1 MGGAIGRVDPAATAF
16 AHRDPAYMVT
26 VGGIATSVEALPATS
41 EWVASTAEVFG
52 VVGRGYVNFMAT
64 ATEQD
69 VRNAYPEATLARL
82 REVKRAYDPTNLF
95 ASNHN
100 VAP

>member
-1 MGGAIGRVDPAATAF
+1 MG
-16 AHRDPAYMVT
+16 
-26 VGGIATSVEALPATS
+26 
-41 EWVASTAEVFG
+41 
-52 VVGRGYVNFMAT
+52 T

-82 REVKRAYDPTNLF
+82 REVKRAYDPANLF